1 MIPVRITLDFSIP
14 EPVTDDLEDLEAAVR
29 EFMDEKIGEV
39 DYVISDYGLHFELQ
53 DD

>member
-1 MIPVRITLDFSIP
+1 MNPVRITLDFTIP
-14 EPVTDDLEDLEAAVR
+14 EPMTEDLDELESTVR

-39 DYVISDYGLHFELQ
+39 DYVIADYGLHFELQ